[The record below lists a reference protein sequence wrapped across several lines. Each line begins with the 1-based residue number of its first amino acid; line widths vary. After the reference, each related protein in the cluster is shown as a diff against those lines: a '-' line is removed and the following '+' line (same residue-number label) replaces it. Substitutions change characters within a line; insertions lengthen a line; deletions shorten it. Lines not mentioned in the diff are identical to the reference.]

1 VVQVAEC
8 EPIGNPLRRAPEG
21 LRLVKPRCFRGR
33 KLATGQLLEKLLSR
47 TTSLDAAGKALTMW
61 TERPHEISKILVEV

>member
-1 VVQVAEC
+1 
-8 EPIGNPLRRAPEG
+8 
-21 LRLVKPRCFRGR
+21 LVKPQCFGGR